1 VLPNCGRRVRRGVAP
16 SQPRHI
22 LVRELWRGRK
32 GCLKATINHSYYR
45 SDPCGKKHK
54 ATRTNKGRTKEEQR
68 RNARKISRRR
78 SVRCD
83 GAMAQWLRGFE
94 SSSLREHESRSCDN
108 NRGTGPC
115 SPSNAKGYGQLHL
128 PYLAFFTPPGA
139 LSTLAHQFS
148 EPPAPHLINQKL
160 LTPPSAIN
168 LKPVTR
174 FSLRHSAKQNPHCC
188 CLGRVEA
195 LVVITCQS
203 VFWTP

>member
-1 VLPNCGRRVRRGVAP
+1 LWEKSTKRR
-16 SQPRHI
+16 
-22 LVRELWRGRK
+22 
-32 GCLKATINHSYYR
+32 
-45 SDPCGKKHK
+45 
-54 ATRTNKGRTKEEQR
+54 GRTKDEQKKNKGGTR
-68 RNARKISRRR
+68 GRFHEGDL
-78 SVRCD
+78 SV
-83 GAMAQWLRGFE
+83 AMARWRNGFE
-94 SSSLREHESRSCDN
+94 SSSLREHESQSCDN

-128 PYLAFFTPPGA
+128 PYLAFFTHPGA

-148 EPPAPHLINQKL
+148 EPPAAHLINQKL

-203 VFWTP
+203 VF

>member
-1 VLPNCGRRVRRGVAP
+1 LWEKSTKRRGRTKDEQKKNKGGTRGRFHEGDLSVAMARWRNNGSSLRVFENMNRGVATIIEALALAHRATPRVTVSFIFLIWP
-16 SQPRHI
+16 S
-22 LVRELWRGRK
+22 
-32 GCLKATINHSYYR
+32 
-45 SDPCGKKHK
+45 
-54 ATRTNKGRTKEEQR
+54 
-68 RNARKISRRR
+68 
-78 SVRCD
+78 
-83 GAMAQWLRGFE
+83 
-94 SSSLREHESRSCDN
+94 
-108 NRGTGPC
+108 
-115 SPSNAKGYGQLHL
+115 SP
-128 PYLAFFTPPGA
+128 PPGA

-203 VFWTP
+203 VIWTP